1 MPVDSD
7 DKKVFNE
14 DLYLKKKKA
23 LRKWDLSTPHW
34 ASLERFVR
42 FCVYSSLA
50 PQIAE
55 EPFLD
60 IWKRVL
66 DRSKDRKQLL
76 FPREHTK
83 SSMAKAFICF
93 VLCEPA
99 EALGGRQI
107 RIAFCGES
115 KAFAN
120 RSVKA
125 VRRALETNRWILAEY
140 GPSKPSKEMIKQR
153 AAMLLGEGGDPDS
166 ISPPEWTQGA
176 FRTALCLEGEME
188 TGVAFEEPSLWSQG
202 MDQSTTG
209 FHGNLYIVDD
219 PVGEKS
225 SKSPARKEKAK
236 GVWYDL
242 QSQCNAGGLIIDI
255 GTRHAVDDLH
265 AMIQDEHWEQFD
277 IEVFNCWGEGREL
290 TREDFRRL
298 PTGDYEYVGS
308 IDDAQVFWPGFG
320 QLEEDIRRG
329 FPLEEPKRSEVALNN
344 LAKKLHS
351 IPPQRWANQYLNR
364 CVALEDQIFHDWMFK
379 HYQSLPAR
387 VSSYVLTDSATGRDN
402 RSSYR
407 VVATVSLDEHDVAY
421 IRDLDFGR
429 WGPEQYIE
437 RILEHHQRYGAK
449 KILME
454 KVAWQESFKTVMELK
469 CRITGIPKPMVA
481 DIPGRSEVS
490 KLERIEGLEPRL
502 RNGALAFDRQ
512 IAGKVCDDKDV
523 WKEMIAQFIRVHE
536 LANTKGIL
544 LDIPDAI
551 SDIDCLD
558 MKGQRICRPHK
569 KSRTAVHNPT
579 SISSKDVMRPA
590 HEARKRAKAGGNVGS
605 LWGNVK
611 RRDQGKKLW

>member
-1 MPVDSD
+1 MSD
-7 DKKVFNE
+7 QPIFNE
-14 DLYLKKKKA
+14 GIYLKLAKG
-23 LRKWDLSTPHW
+23 LRKWDKEHQHW
-34 ASLERFVR
+34 ASLDRFVR
-42 FCVYSSLA
+42 FCVYSKLA

-60 IWKRVL
+60 IWKRLL
-66 DRSKDRKQLL
+66 DRTRDRKQLL

-93 VLCEPA
+93 VLCEPQ
-99 EALGGRQI
+99 EELGGKQV

-115 KAFAN
+115 KAFAS

-125 VRRALETNRWILAEY
+125 VRRALETNKWILQEY
-140 GPSKPSKEMIKQR
+140 GPSKPSKEQIKDR
-153 AAMLLGEGGDPDS
+153 ARTLLGDNGDPES
-166 ISPPEWTQGA
+166 ISPPEWTQAA

-236 GVWYDL
+236 GVYYDL
-242 QSQCNAGGLIIDI
+242 QSQCVAGGLIIDI

-265 AMIQDEHWEQFD
+265 AMIQDEHWEQYD
-277 IEVFNCWGEGREL
+277 IEVFNCWGDGKEL
-290 TREDFRRL
+290 TRDDFTRESDGKYAL
-298 PTGDYEYVGS
+298 KGDLKDVE
-308 IDDAQVFWPGFG
+308 VFWPGFG
-320 QLEEDIRRG
+320 QLEQDIARG
-329 FPLEEPKRSEVALNN
+329 FPLEADERKALALNN
-344 LAKKLHS
+344 LAVKMHS

-364 CVALEDQIFHDWMFK
+364 CVALEDQIFHSWMFK
-379 HYQSLPAR
+379 FYQSVPGR
-387 VSSYVLTDSATGRDN
+387 TSTYVLTDSATGRDN

-437 RILEHHQRYGAK
+437 RILEHYQRYGAK
-449 KILME
+449 KVLME
-454 KVAWQESFKTVMELK
+454 KVAWQESFKTVMDLK
-469 CRITGIPKPMVA
+469 CRITGISKPYVV
-481 DIPGRSEVS
+481 DVPGRSEVS

-502 RNGALAFDRQ
+502 RNSALAFDKGLE
-512 IAGKVCDDKDV
+512 GKVCEDKSV

-558 MKGQRICRPHK
+558 MKGIRICRPHRK
-569 KSRTAVHNPT
+569 LRKSVENPT
-579 SISSKDVMRPA
+579 KITASDVMRPA
-590 HEARKRAKAGGNVGS
+590 RERRKEVVGGSSVSS

-611 RRDQGKKLW
+611 TRKEGKRLW